1 MSPEILVFGDTAGQ
15 ADAFFLTASS
25 SDTADEP
32 LKVCQK
38 GGSQV
43 MSKRCKNDAPGM
55 KGCRSRNQNGLLR
68 DKRDDTH
75 MGTVEK
81 QYGRD
86 FGVRSDKHL
95 GNYLKDKGTDSL
107 NDLIAG
113 Q

>member
-43 MSKRCKNDAPGM
+43 MSKRCKNDAPEI
-55 KGCRSRNQNGLLR
+55 K
-68 DKRDDTH
+68 
-75 MGTVEK
+75 TVYCEINEMIPIW
-81 QYGRD
+81 
-86 FGVRSDKHL
+86 VP
-95 GNYLKDKGTDSL
+95 LKSNMVVTSEFVPI
-107 NDLIAG
+107 NI
-113 Q
+113 